1 MRQASDVE
9 IEAREM
15 LRVRSKLNEIL
26 SQHTGQPL
34 DRIQR
39 DTDRD
44 YYMTAEQAVE
54 YGIIDGI
61 ISDPSVAATTA
72 IEQAAG

>member
-1 MRQASDVE
+1 
-9 IEAREM
+9 M
-15 LRVRSKLNEIL
+15 LRVRAKLNEIL
-26 SQHTGQPL
+26 SKHTGQPL

-61 ISDPSVAATTA
+61 ITEVPAEVQ
-72 IEQAAG
+72 QAAG

>member
-1 MRQASDVE
+1 VRQASDVE

-26 SQHTGQPL
+26 ALHTGQPL

-54 YGIIDGI
+54 YGIIDGL